1 MSSPLLDATLR
12 WRGQA
17 ADHELLEHRGPAQ
30 YCMDCR
36 IAYRESY
43 DPEQLYQPLDPRTDE
58 DERVGRHVG
67 SGHRGPAEDCLTCR
81 AYLAGDEA
89 RFALTVRGWAAT
101 ADEDAPWTLNPDAER
116 ILREQPGGAMA
127 PDGVEQHA
135 FSKAAE
141 PVLQR
146 ALDLVTERGGTHG
159 DTWRLPME
167 TTYVDHVLALED
179 GVISHS
185 QAWKRLLICA
195 AFVDMKSARFQRGEW
210 KPDDIEDGIN
220 YAACFRTWRSEYDD
234 PEATDAILDHHRES
248 RTAG

>member
-1 MSSPLLDATLR
+1 MSAPYRVPVSRSLYHAAMMHSGPATYCLECSR
-12 WRGQA
+12 HIQYVV
-17 ADHELLEHRGPAQ
+17 DPELLHHG
-30 YCMDCR
+30 DKT
-36 IAYRESY
+36 
-43 DPEQLYQPLDPRTDE
+43 TDE
-58 DERVGRHVG
+58 D
-67 SGHRGPAEDCLTCR
+67 D
-81 AYLAGDEA
+81 A
-89 RFALTVRGWAAT
+89 RFALTVRGWAAS
-101 ADEDAPWTLNPDAER
+101 ADGVDDRNEAQRAVDNLRASVSPSGARAALAKIDAENR
-116 ILREQPGGAMA
+116 AM
-127 PDGVEQHA
+127 DGVEQHA

-179 GVISHS
+179 GVMSHS

-220 YAACFRTWRSEYDD
+220 YAASFRTWRSEYDGD
-234 PEATDAILDHHRES
+234 TTDAILNHQAEH